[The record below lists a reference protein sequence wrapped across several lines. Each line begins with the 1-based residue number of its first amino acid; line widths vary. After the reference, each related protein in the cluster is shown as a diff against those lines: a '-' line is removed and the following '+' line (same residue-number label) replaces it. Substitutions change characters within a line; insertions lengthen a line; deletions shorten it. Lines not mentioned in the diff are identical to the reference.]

1 MAATQRAC
9 MRRVCASADN
19 LHQDAGST
27 GVIEYHGSLMTS
39 VCRRCKAPGGP
50 VPPLLSSSLGAF
62 PPKCTKCGGPLK
74 PSAILFGEA
83 IPVDAAAAAAAAAA
97 ACDVML
103 VVGTSASVRPAA
115 DLPRLALAAGAT
127 VVEVNTEAT
136 GLTGR
141 TSDIILR
148 GKAGVVLPQ
157 VVDAVKRIRASRG
170 AGSGGGGDGGGGSGG
185 GAVRVSAAQRGSGAG
200 LQAALCAA
208 PGVRRARGRRST
220 PRAAARAALRSST
233 PAAGALPF

>member
-1 MAATQRAC
+1 ML
-9 MRRVCASADN
+9 RVCASADN

-27 GVIEYHGSLMTS
+27 GVIEYHGSLMTAQ
-39 VCRRCKAPGGP
+39 CRRCKAPGGP
-50 VPPLLSSSLGAF
+50 VLPLLSSSLGAF

-83 IPVDAAAAAAAAAA
+83 IPVDAAAAAAAAAS

-170 AGSGGGGDGGGGSGG
+170 AGSGGGGGGGAGGGSGG
-185 GAVRVSAAQRGSGAG
+185 GAVRVSAAQRGGGAG

-208 PGVRRARGRRST
+208 PGVRRTRGRRST
-220 PRAAARAALRSST
+220 PRAAARAALRGST
-233 PAAGALPF
+233 PAAGALPC

>member
-1 MAATQRAC
+1 
-9 MRRVCASADN
+9 
-19 LHQDAGST
+19 
-27 GVIEYHGSLMTS
+27 MTS

-50 VPPLLSSSLGAF
+50 VPPLLVSSRGAF
-62 PPKCTKCGGPLK
+62 PPKCTQCGGPLK

-83 IPVDAAAAAAAAAA
+83 IPPGAAAAAAAAASV
-97 ACDVML
+97 CDVML

-127 VVEVNTEAT
+127 IVEVNTEAT

-157 VVDAVKRIRASRG
+157 V
-170 AGSGGGGDGGGGSGG
+170 
-185 GAVRVSAAQRGSGAG
+185 
-200 LQAALCAA
+200 L
-208 PGVRRARGRRST
+208 
-220 PRAAARAALRSST
+220 
-233 PAAGALPF
+233 